1 MLQNLVSDLEQY
13 KKIAIFGYGVE
24 GKSFHAFAKEYLPN
38 ANIVI
43 VDKNY
48 SDDAE
53 YLQKL
58 DGVDIVIKSPGISL
72 YNLGISY
79 EDYNFTS
86 ITELFLKH
94 FSAQI
99 IGITGTKGKSTLA
112 TLVHSMLVNAGESA
126 LLCGNIG
133 ISPLDAIA
141 QIKADTKIVMELSS
155 HQLHHISY
163 SPHIAVLT
171 NLFEEHL
178 DYYRDLKDY
187 YEAKFNIFSHQSE
200 DDIFIYNLEDESQ
213 YLNAA
218 LIKSHF
224 AYNVYG
230 AKVQFE
236 PEFTLERGYLHHA
249 TLQIAEKLA
258 LVLNIDNSV
267 YMQTIAAFETLP
279 HRLEFV
285 KKVNGISF
293 VNDSISTIP
302 EATIAAIKML
312 KNVDSVIIGGNDRG
326 INYEQLVRFLQ
337 TSEVQNIILFSDTGE
352 QIYTKLSNTLEEK
365 NLFLMHNLQESIEK
379 AYNVSTNIVL
389 FSPAASSFNE
399 YKNFVERGNEFK
411 KIVNQ
416 LKE

>member
-1 MLQNLVSDLEQY
+1 MLQNLVSDLERY

-24 GKSFHAFAKEYLPN
+24 GKSFHTFAKEYLPN

-267 YMQTIAAFETLP
+267 YMQTISAFETLQ

-285 KKVNGISF
+285 KKVNGVSF

-302 EATIAAIKML
+302 EATIEAIKML

>member
-24 GKSFHAFAKEYLPN
+24 GKSFHAFAKAYLPN

-58 DGVDIVIKSPGISL
+58 EGVDIVIKSPGISL
-72 YNLGISY
+72 YKLGISY
-79 EDYNFTS
+79 KDYNFTS

-112 TLVHSMLVNAGESA
+112 TLVHSMLVNAGKNA

-141 QIKADTKIVMELSS
+141 QINADTKIVMELSS

-200 DDIFIYNLEDESQ
+200 DDIFIYNLKNESQ

-224 AYNVYG
+224 VYNVYG

-236 PEFTLERGYLHHA
+236 PEFTLERGYLHQA
-249 TLQIAEKLA
+249 TLQIAERLA

-285 KKVNGISF
+285 KKVDGISF

-326 INYEQLVRFLQ
+326 VNYEQLVRFLQ
-337 TSEVQNIILFSDTGE
+337 MSEVQNIILFSDTGE

-365 NLFLMHNLQESIEK
+365 NLFLMNNLQESIEK
-379 AYNVSTNIVL
+379 AYNISTNIVL

-411 KIVNQ
+411 KIVNH